1 MFIMSKKYKYW
12 FFYIDDEYL
21 DIVYIEEPNSNLYAY
36 TDDYNIA
43 VKFKK
48 IRNMKIFTM
57 EEKSLNYEEVNRLA
71 YKFQREKLVIAKF
84 ESSMTHS
91 KSDLFKYELAL
102 TEMEHTNIQNIVHQ
116 IFISKM
122 WNSTWIDPHIFK
134 NKYLD
139 MLYDIGFGYGYE
151 MISDKT
157 DMTLPQIIYS
167 LFVPDSLGIFIEQYE
182 FLLNKEL
189 LK

>member
-1 MFIMSKKYKYW
+1 MSKKYKYW

-36 TDDYNIA
+36 TDDYDIA

-48 IRNMKIFTM
+48 TRNMKIFTM
-57 EEKSLNYEEVNRLA
+57 KEKNLDREEVNYLA
-71 YKFQREKLVIAKF
+71 DKFQRERLLLVKY

-91 KSDLFKYELAL
+91 VLNKFNYKLVI
-102 TEMEHTNIQNIVHQ
+102 TQTEHTNIQNIVHQ
-116 IFISKM
+116 VFVSKM
-122 WNSTWIDPHIFK
+122 WDNTWINPHIFK
-134 NKYLD
+134 DKYVNT
-139 MLYDIGFGYGYE
+139 LYEIGFGYGYE
-151 MISDKT
+151 MISNKVDI
-157 DMTLPQIIYS
+157 TLPTLIYH
-167 LFVPDSLGIFIEQYE
+167 LFTPDTLGVFIEQYN